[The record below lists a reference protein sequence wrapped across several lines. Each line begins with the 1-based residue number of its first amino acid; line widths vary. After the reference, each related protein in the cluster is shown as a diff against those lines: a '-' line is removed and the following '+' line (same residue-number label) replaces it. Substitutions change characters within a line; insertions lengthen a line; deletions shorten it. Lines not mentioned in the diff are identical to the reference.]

1 MTIQK
6 LFCKIMLRSFVLIL
20 GLISVTELSAN
31 PEFVYSASS
40 LESSVTAPQG
50 GGNVKMTGRVLDE
63 TKAGV
68 PGATVIV
75 KGSTRGVITGNDGTF
90 SIDVKPTDVI
100 EISYLGYE
108 TQSIPVGTKT
118 NIVTELVRKVSE
130 LEAVTVVA
138 YGKQRKESIIGAINT
153 IDAGELEVASGS
165 LSSNL
170 AGKLA
175 GIVVMQ
181 RTGEP
186 GSSAEFWIRGQSTFG
201 AKTTPLVLVDG
212 IERDMDFVDADDIAT
227 FSILKD
233 ATATALYG
241 VRGANGIILIT
252 TKRGTEMTA
261 PQIRVKAEF
270 GITQPVQLPKLAN
283 ASQWI
288 DYYNE
293 LYRDSG
299 STEMPISDYAR
310 QMYLSGRDPD
320 LYPNVDWVNTIFKD
334 LAMTGRVHASVT
346 GGSPKIRYY
355 VSASYYTEGGMF
367 NVADNDRYNA
377 QMNFNKYS
385 FRSNIDIDITK
396 STQLGLS
403 LSTQYTT
410 KNAPCTTTND
420 LYAYTM
426 YVTPVATPTVFS
438 NGMLAIPQESGSVNP
453 YNMLNNTGYRRYNT
467 MVAQSL
473 LSLTQDFSDIIT
485 PGLKANVK
493 FAWDAQNATLLE
505 RAMSPVTYYATGRD
519 ENGELM
525 LTAANP
531 NGSNYMRLATS
542 DSSGTTAINFE
553 GSLIYERLFAE
564 DHRVSGMFLY
574 SVRSKSKNRPVNYID
589 AYPTKNMGIAGR
601 FTYAFRDKYFAEF
614 NFGYNGSE
622 NFAPGK
628 RYGFFPSVAIGWVPS
643 QERFWK
649 EAMPWWSKLGYMI
662 SNEKFWEPLRD
673 KVNILKIRAS
683 YGKIGNDEI
692 GGSRRFAYNTTM
704 NTNAGGFT
712 FGDLGQSN
720 LPGYSTG
727 EYGNPDVA
735 WEEATKADVGIELGL
750 FNKIKIQ
757 ADYFYE
763 KREGIF
769 IQRESTP
776 SVVGTKTA
784 QWVNL
789 GRMKNQGFDMSLEFD
804 HSFNKDFI
812 ISARGNFTY
821 NRNKK
826 LYDDKPDQIW
836 KYQNL
841 AGFANNQQ
849 FGLIAEGLF
858 ESEEDIAN
866 WPKQDFGTVRPG
878 DIKYRDVNG
887 DGVVNTFDKVAIG
900 YTLVPEINYGFGA
913 SLKWKGIDVSV
924 FFSGVGHVTRI
935 IQGQN
940 LFGASSTIL
949 RMGQIFEDVA
959 KNRWTLDNQNPNA
972 PYPRLSLNKVD
983 NNQQLSTYWQ
993 RDMSFMRLKDAEIGY
1008 TLPESMTKK
1017 WGLSK
1022 IRFYIQGKN
1031 LVTFS
1036 DFKLWDPEVNANYGN
1051 VYPLIRTFAIGAN
1064 VNF

>member
-31 PEFVYSASS
+31 PEFAYSASS

-270 GITQPVQLPKLAN
+270 GITQPVQLPELAN

-385 FRSNIDIDITK
+385 FRSNIDITK

-628 RYGFFPSVAIGWVPS
+628 RYGFFPSYAV
-643 QERFWK
+643 
-649 EAMPWWSKLGYMI
+649 GYMI

-712 FGDLGQSN
+712 FGDLGQTN

-804 HSFNKDFI
+804 HSFNKDFS

-993 RDMSFMRLKDAEIGY
+993 RDMSFLRLKDAEIGY

-1031 LVTFS
+1031 LITFS

>member
-1 MTIQK
+1 MKRI
-6 LFCKIMLRSFVLIL
+6 LLICAFL
-20 GLISVTELSAN
+20 LALAVQAGAQSKQQQQQPVEVNGLVVDS
-31 PEFVYSASS
+31 
-40 LESSVTAPQG
+40 
-50 GGNVKMTGRVLDE
+50 DD
-63 TKAGV
+63 V
-68 PGATVIV
+68 PIVGATVYI
-75 KGSTRGVITGNDGTF
+75 KDEPGIGSITNSEGRFKLTAKMYNTLAVSF
-90 SIDVKPTDVI
+90 M
-100 EISYLGYE
+100 GYE
-108 TQSIPVGTKT
+108 TAEQIITSAADVKITLREGNQMEEVVVIGMGTQRKVSVTGAVAVVDTKDLELPAT
-118 NIVTELVRKVSE
+118 NIVNTLGGRVPGVI
-130 LEAVTVVA
+130 
-138 YGKQRKESIIGAINT
+138 SIQ
-153 IDAGELEVASGS
+153 
-165 LSSNL
+165 SS
-170 AGKLA
+170 
-175 GIVVMQ
+175 
-181 RTGEP
+181 GEP
-186 GSSAEFWIRGQSTFG
+186 GRNISEFWVRGIGTFG
-201 AKTTPLVLVDG
+201 ANSGALVLIDG
-212 IERDMDFVDADDIAT
+212 LEGNLSQIDPADVES
-227 FSILKD
+227 FSVLKD
-233 ATATALYG
+233 AAATAVYG
-241 VRGANGIILIT
+241 SRGANGVVLVT
-252 TKRGTEMTA
+252 TKRGKQEQLKITFRSNYTISELRRLPRYVGATQYAEMANEAAVASGMSPIYNDT
-261 PQIRVKAEF
+261 QMDIIRY
-270 GITQPVQLPKLAN
+270 GL
-283 ASQWI
+283 
-288 DYYNE
+288 
-293 LYRDSG
+293 
-299 STEMPISDYAR
+299 
-310 QMYLSGRDPD
+310 DPD
-320 LYPNVDWVNTIFKD
+320 LYPDIDWQDVILNPTSFQH
-334 LAMTGRVHASVT
+334 TQ
-346 GGSPKIRYY
+346 Y
-355 VSASYYTEGGMF
+355 VSAQGGG
-367 NVADNDRYNA
+367 NIARYFASLGMSQESSAYKSMDDSKYNKGVGYDTY
-377 QMNFNKYS
+377 NF
-385 FRSNIDIDITK
+385 RTNIDINLTKTTQIYLGAMGFMSVNKRPSMGKKYSRTDTSLTDWIWDSQSKTTPLMYPLRYSSGELPASGSDSDIPPHVLLNYTGNTVENK
-396 STQLGLS
+396 SRTLFNIGIKQDLSMLTEGLNIEATGSWDSQSLYGESRYSMPALYLARERNQKGELILSEQVTEASVQYNSEAWNWRKLYFDAKVNYDRTFGNHRVGGLLFYYLESTTESGADSSMNAIARRYQS
-403 LSTQYTT
+403 LS
-410 KNAPCTTTND
+410 
-420 LYAYTM
+420 
-426 YVTPVATPTVFS
+426 
-438 NGMLAIPQESGSVNP
+438 
-453 YNMLNNTGYRRYNT
+453 
-467 MVAQSL
+467 
-473 LSLTQDFSDIIT
+473 
-485 PGLKANVK
+485 
-493 FAWDAQNATLLE
+493 
-505 RAMSPVTYYATGRD
+505 
-519 ENGELM
+519 
-525 LTAANP
+525 
-531 NGSNYMRLATS
+531 
-542 DSSGTTAINFE
+542 
-553 GSLIYERLFAE
+553 
-564 DHRVSGMFLY
+564 
-574 SVRSKSKNRPVNYID
+574 
-589 AYPTKNMGIAGR
+589 GR
-601 FTYAFRDKYFAEF
+601 FTYGFKDTYFLDV
-614 NFGYNGSE
+614 NFGLNGSE
-622 NFAPGK
+622 NFQSG
-628 RYGFFPSVAIGWVPS
+628 RQYGFFPAVAVGWVPT
-643 QERFWK
+643 QYEFMKRIKWIDF
-649 EAMPWWSKLGYMI
+649 M
-662 SNEKFWEPLRD
+662 
-673 KVNILKIRAS
+673 KIRAS

-704 NTNAGGFT
+704 NTNAGGFL
-712 FGDLGQSN
+712 FGDLGQTS

-804 HSFNKDFI
+804 HSFNKDFS

-993 RDMSFMRLKDAEIGY
+993 RDMSFLRLKDAEIGY

-1031 LVTFS
+1031 LITFS

>member
-175 GIVVMQ
+175 G
-181 RTGEP
+181 EP

-270 GITQPVQLPKLAN
+270 GITQPVQLPELAN

-628 RYGFFPSVAIGWVPS
+628 RYGFFPSYAV
-643 QERFWK
+643 
-649 EAMPWWSKLGYMI
+649 GYMI

-712 FGDLGQSN
+712 FGDLGQTN

-804 HSFNKDFI
+804 HSFNKDFS

-913 SLKWKGIDVSV
+913 SVKWKGIDVSV

>member
-1 MTIQK
+1 
-6 LFCKIMLRSFVLIL
+6 
-20 GLISVTELSAN
+20 
-31 PEFVYSASS
+31 
-40 LESSVTAPQG
+40 
-50 GGNVKMTGRVLDE
+50 MTGRVLDE

-270 GITQPVQLPKLAN
+270 GITQPVQLPELAN

-293 LYRDSG
+293 LYRG

-628 RYGFFPSVAIGWVPS
+628 RYGFFPSYAV
-643 QERFWK
+643 
-649 EAMPWWSKLGYMI
+649 GYMI

-712 FGDLGQSN
+712 FGDLGQTN

-804 HSFNKDFI
+804 HSFNKDFS

-913 SLKWKGIDVSV
+913 SVKWKGIDVSV

>member
-1 MTIQK
+1 
-6 LFCKIMLRSFVLIL
+6 
-20 GLISVTELSAN
+20 
-31 PEFVYSASS
+31 
-40 LESSVTAPQG
+40 
-50 GGNVKMTGRVLDE
+50 MTGRVLDE

-186 GSSAEFWIRGQSTFG
+186 GSSAEFWIRAGQSTFG

-270 GITQPVQLPKLAN
+270 GITQPVQLPELAN

-367 NVADNDRYNA
+367 NVADNDRYDA

-410 KNAPCTTTND
+410 KNAPCTSTND

-426 YVTPVATPTVFS
+426 YVTPVATPTVYS

-531 NGSNYMRLATS
+531 NGSNYMKLATS

-574 SVRSKSKNRPVNYID
+574 SVRSKSKNRPLNYID

-628 RYGFFPSVAIGWVPS
+628 RYGFFPSYAV
-643 QERFWK
+643 
-649 EAMPWWSKLGYMI
+649 GYMI

-673 KVNILKIRAS
+673 KINILKIRAS

-712 FGDLGQSN
+712 FGDMGQTY

-804 HSFNKDFI
+804 HSFNKDFS

-993 RDMSFMRLKDAEIGY
+993 RDMSFLRLKDAEIGY

>member
-1 MTIQK
+1 
-6 LFCKIMLRSFVLIL
+6 
-20 GLISVTELSAN
+20 
-31 PEFVYSASS
+31 
-40 LESSVTAPQG
+40 
-50 GGNVKMTGRVLDE
+50 MTGRVLDE

-270 GITQPVQLPKLAN
+270 GITQPVQLPELAN

-628 RYGFFPSVAIGWVPS
+628 RYGFFPSYAV
-643 QERFWK
+643 
-649 EAMPWWSKLGYMI
+649 GYMI

-692 GGSRRFAYNTTM
+692 GGRFAYNTTM

-712 FGDLGQSN
+712 FGDLGQTN

-804 HSFNKDFI
+804 HSFNKDFS

-913 SLKWKGIDVSV
+913 SVKWKGIDVSV

-993 RDMSFMRLKDAEIGY
+993 RDMSFLRLKDAEIGY

-1031 LVTFS
+1031 LITFS

>member
-1 MTIQK
+1 
-6 LFCKIMLRSFVLIL
+6 
-20 GLISVTELSAN
+20 
-31 PEFVYSASS
+31 
-40 LESSVTAPQG
+40 
-50 GGNVKMTGRVLDE
+50 MTGRVLDE

-270 GITQPVQLPKLAN
+270 GITQPVQLPELAN

-628 RYGFFPSVAIGWVPS
+628 RYGFFPSASLGWVVS
-643 QERFWK
+643 GEEFWQRSGFLK
-649 EAMPWWSKLGYMI
+649 DIYFKLRGSYGVVGNDQI
-662 SNEKFWEPLRD
+662 SND
-673 KVNILKIRAS
+673 
-683 YGKIGNDEI
+683 
-692 GGSRRFAYNTTM
+692 RFLYLSTV
-704 NTNAGGFT
+704 NTNANGGL
-712 FGDLGQSN
+712 FGSSQTGIV
-720 LPGYSTG
+720 GYS
-727 EYGNPDVA
+727 EYKIGADVT
-735 WEEATKADVGIELGL
+735 WEKAYKADIGIELRFLKDRLSLQGDFFDEDRRDIL
-750 FNKIKIQ
+750 LERKSIPNVTGIST
-757 ADYFYE
+757 AVYANMGHVRNRGVDAVLEWRDTSPGGFYY
-763 KREGIF
+763 
-769 IQRESTP
+769 
-776 SVVGTKTA
+776 
-784 QWVNL
+784 
-789 GRMKNQGFDMSLEFD
+789 
-804 HSFNKDFI
+804 SFY
-812 ISARGNFTY
+812 GNFTY
-821 NRNKK
+821 AHNHIVEDDTPHPR
-826 LYDDKPDQIW
+826 YDWLETRGRRIDQPFGYIA
-836 KYQNL
+836 L
-841 AGFANNQQ
+841 GF
-849 FGLIAEGLF
+849 FTCEEEIADSPTQTFMTE
-858 ESEEDIAN
+858 
-866 WPKQDFGTVRPG
+866 VRPG
-878 DIKYRDVNG
+878 DVKYLDLNG
-887 DGVVNTFDKVAIG
+887 DGKITPDDRAPIG
-900 YTLVPEINYGFGA
+900 FARTPEIMFGFGGSMA
-913 SLKWKGIDVSV
+913 YKGVDFSFSFTGATRVSTFLMSEDMLPYSLEYPRYNISREYYD
-924 FFSGVGHVTRI
+924 
-935 IQGQN
+935 
-940 LFGASSTIL
+940 
-949 RMGQIFEDVA
+949 
-959 KNRWTLDNQNPNA
+959 NRWIPGTADNSKAKYPAVINGNNPNN
-972 PYPRLSLNKVD
+972 YQK
-983 NNQQLSTYWQ
+983 STLYL
-993 RDMSFMRLKDAEIGY
+993 RDASYLRLKSAEIGY
-1008 TLPESMTKK
+1008 TLPERWSRK
-1017 WGLSK
+1017 LRIEK
-1022 IRFYIQGKN
+1022 IRVFVNGTN
-1031 LVTFS
+1031 LFCLDGLKIV
-1036 DFKLWDPEVNANYGN
+1036 DPEADTGTGNY
-1051 VYPLIRTFAIGAN
+1051 PQQRTINGG
-1064 VNF
+1064 VQINF

>member
-628 RYGFFPSVAIGWVPS
+628 RYGFFPSYAV
-643 QERFWK
+643 
-649 EAMPWWSKLGYMI
+649 GYMI

-692 GGSRRFAYNTTM
+692 GGRRFAYNTTM

-712 FGDLGQSN
+712 FGDLGQTN

-804 HSFNKDFI
+804 HSFNKDFS

-993 RDMSFMRLKDAEIGY
+993 RDMSFLRLKDAEIGY

>member
-270 GITQPVQLPKLAN
+270 GITQPVQLPELAN

-310 QMYLSGRDPD
+310 QMYLSGRD

-628 RYGFFPSVAIGWVPS
+628 RYGFFPSYAV
-643 QERFWK
+643 
-649 EAMPWWSKLGYMI
+649 GYMI

-712 FGDLGQSN
+712 FGDLGQTN

-804 HSFNKDFI
+804 HSFNKDFS

-913 SLKWKGIDVSV
+913 SVKWKGIDVSV

>member
-31 PEFVYSASS
+31 PEFAYSASS

-270 GITQPVQLPKLAN
+270 GITQPVQLPELAN

-355 VSASYYTEGGMF
+355 VSASY
-367 NVADNDRYNA
+367 DRYNA

-574 SVRSKSKNRPVNYID
+574 SVRSKSKNRPLNYID

-628 RYGFFPSVAIGWVPS
+628 RYGFFPSYAV
-643 QERFWK
+643 
-649 EAMPWWSKLGYMI
+649 GYMI

-712 FGDLGQSN
+712 FGDLGQTN

-804 HSFNKDFI
+804 HSFNKDFS

-993 RDMSFMRLKDAEIGY
+993 RDMSFLRLKDAEIGY

>member
-270 GITQPVQLPKLAN
+270 GITQPVQLPELAN

-628 RYGFFPSVAIGWVPS
+628 RYGFFPSYAV
-643 QERFWK
+643 
-649 EAMPWWSKLGYMI
+649 GYMI

-692 GGSRRFAYNTTM
+692 GGSRFAYNTTM

-712 FGDLGQSN
+712 FGDLGQTN

-804 HSFNKDFI
+804 HSFNKDFS

-913 SLKWKGIDVSV
+913 SVKWKGIDVSV

>member
-1 MTIQK
+1 
-6 LFCKIMLRSFVLIL
+6 
-20 GLISVTELSAN
+20 
-31 PEFVYSASS
+31 
-40 LESSVTAPQG
+40 
-50 GGNVKMTGRVLDE
+50 MTGRVLDE

-270 GITQPVQLPKLAN
+270 GITQPVQLPELAN

-628 RYGFFPSVAIGWVPS
+628 RYGFFPSYAV
-643 QERFWK
+643 
-649 EAMPWWSKLGYMI
+649 GYMI

-692 GGSRRFAYNTTM
+692 GSRRFAYNTTM

-712 FGDLGQSN
+712 FGDLGQTN

-804 HSFNKDFI
+804 HSFNKDFS

-993 RDMSFMRLKDAEIGY
+993 RDMSFLRLKDAEIGY

-1031 LVTFS
+1031 LITFS

>member
-270 GITQPVQLPKLAN
+270 GITQPVQLPELAN

-467 MVAQSL
+467 MVAQ
-473 LSLTQDFSDIIT
+473 DFSDIIT

-628 RYGFFPSVAIGWVPS
+628 RYGFFPSYAV
-643 QERFWK
+643 
-649 EAMPWWSKLGYMI
+649 GYMI

-673 KVNILKIRAS
+673 KINILKIRAS
-683 YGKIGNDEI
+683 Y

-712 FGDLGQSN
+712 FGDLGQTN

-804 HSFNKDFI
+804 HSFNKDFS

-993 RDMSFMRLKDAEIGY
+993 RDMSFLRLKDAEIGY

>member
-1 MTIQK
+1 
-6 LFCKIMLRSFVLIL
+6 
-20 GLISVTELSAN
+20 
-31 PEFVYSASS
+31 
-40 LESSVTAPQG
+40 
-50 GGNVKMTGRVLDE
+50 MTGRVLDE

-270 GITQPVQLPKLAN
+270 GITQPVQLPELAN

-628 RYGFFPSVAIGWVPS
+628 RYGFFPSYAV
-643 QERFWK
+643 
-649 EAMPWWSKLGYMI
+649 GYMI

-692 GGSRRFAYNTTM
+692 GGRRFAYNTTM

-712 FGDLGQSN
+712 FGDLGQTN

-804 HSFNKDFI
+804 HSFNKDFS

-993 RDMSFMRLKDAEIGY
+993 RDMSFLRLKDAEIGY

-1031 LVTFS
+1031 LITFS

>member
-270 GITQPVQLPKLAN
+270 GITQPVQLPELAN

-628 RYGFFPSVAIGWVPS
+628 RYGFFPSYAV
-643 QERFWK
+643 
-649 EAMPWWSKLGYMI
+649 GYMI

-673 KVNILKIRAS
+673 KINILKIRAS
-683 YGKIGNDEI
+683 YGMVGNDRISSVRFPYLTIIEEKTDGTPW
-692 GGSRRFAYNTTM
+692 GGSGVLTENRVGADNLAWEKAKKFDIGM
-704 NTNAGGFT
+704 DLHL
-712 FGDLGQSN
+712 FGDRFTMTVDYFRDRREGIFQERAQIPDYVGVISM
-720 LPGYSTG
+720 P
-727 EYGNPDVA
+727 YGNVGSMTSWGGDGNFEYFQPLGKNFHFTLRGNFTLSKNKINN
-735 WEEATKADVGIELGL
+735 WEEATQPYPYLSKTGFSNDVQRGFISLGL
-750 FNKIKIQ
+750 FKDQ
-757 ADYFYE
+757 QD
-763 KREGIF
+763 
-769 IQRESTP
+769 
-776 SVVGTKTA
+776 V
-784 QWVNL
+784 
-789 GRMKNQGFDMSLEFD
+789 DMSPE
-804 HSFNKDFI
+804 
-812 ISARGNFTY
+812 
-821 NRNKK
+821 
-826 LYDDKPDQIW
+826 Q
-836 KYQNL
+836 
-841 AGFANNQQ
+841 
-849 FGLIAEGLF
+849 
-858 ESEEDIAN
+858 
-866 WPKQDFGTVRPG
+866 FGTVRPG
-878 DIKYRDVNG
+878 DIKYKDVNG
-887 DGVVNTFDKVAIG
+887 DGVITDDDKVPLFAYSGI
-900 YTLVPEINYGFGA
+900 PQFMYGFGA
-913 SLKWKGIDVSV
+913 EVRYKNWTLNVLFKGTGNNYFLYGDKDGSKFDGYIPFNGGYKGNVLALAY
-924 FFSGVGHVTRI
+924 
-935 IQGQN
+935 N
-940 LFGASSTIL
+940 PA
-949 RMGQIFEDVA
+949 
-959 KNRWTLDNQNPNA
+959 NRWTSADYSGNRATENPNA
-972 PYPRLSLNKVD
+972 RFPRLSYGNNANNTKPSTFWKGNARYLRLQELSLNYNLHTPGLRKALGLQSIDFQIMCENLAVWD
-983 NNQQLSTYWQ
+983 GV
-993 RDMSFMRLKDAEIGY
+993 EI
-1008 TLPESMTKK
+1008 
-1017 WGLSK
+1017 
-1022 IRFYIQGKN
+1022 F
-1031 LVTFS
+1031 
-1036 DFKLWDPEVNANYGN
+1036 DPEQAMQTGHA
-1051 VYPLIRTFAIGAN
+1051 YPIPRRFSLQIYL
-1064 VNF
+1064 NF

>member
-1 MTIQK
+1 
-6 LFCKIMLRSFVLIL
+6 
-20 GLISVTELSAN
+20 
-31 PEFVYSASS
+31 
-40 LESSVTAPQG
+40 
-50 GGNVKMTGRVLDE
+50 
-63 TKAGV
+63 
-68 PGATVIV
+68 
-75 KGSTRGVITGNDGTF
+75 
-90 SIDVKPTDVI
+90 
-100 EISYLGYE
+100 
-108 TQSIPVGTKT
+108 
-118 NIVTELVRKVSE
+118 
-130 LEAVTVVA
+130 
-138 YGKQRKESIIGAINT
+138 
-153 IDAGELEVASGS
+153 
-165 LSSNL
+165 
-170 AGKLA
+170 
-175 GIVVMQ
+175 
-181 RTGEP
+181 
-186 GSSAEFWIRGQSTFG
+186 
-201 AKTTPLVLVDG
+201 
-212 IERDMDFVDADDIAT
+212 
-227 FSILKD
+227 
-233 ATATALYG
+233 
-241 VRGANGIILIT
+241 
-252 TKRGTEMTA
+252 
-261 PQIRVKAEF
+261 
-270 GITQPVQLPKLAN
+270 
-283 ASQWI
+283 
-288 DYYNE
+288 
-293 LYRDSG
+293 
-299 STEMPISDYAR
+299 
-310 QMYLSGRDPD
+310 
-320 LYPNVDWVNTIFKD
+320 
-334 LAMTGRVHASVT
+334 
-346 GGSPKIRYY
+346 
-355 VSASYYTEGGMF
+355 
-367 NVADNDRYNA
+367 
-377 QMNFNKYS
+377 
-385 FRSNIDIDITK
+385 
-396 STQLGLS
+396 
-403 LSTQYTT
+403 
-410 KNAPCTTTND
+410 
-420 LYAYTM
+420 
-426 YVTPVATPTVFS
+426 
-438 NGMLAIPQESGSVNP
+438 
-453 YNMLNNTGYRRYNT
+453 
-467 MVAQSL
+467 
-473 LSLTQDFSDIIT
+473 
-485 PGLKANVK
+485 
-493 FAWDAQNATLLE
+493 
-505 RAMSPVTYYATGRD
+505 MSPVTYYATGRD

-628 RYGFFPSVAIGWVPS
+628 RYGFFPSYAV
-643 QERFWK
+643 
-649 EAMPWWSKLGYMI
+649 GYMI

-712 FGDLGQSN
+712 FGDLGQTN

-804 HSFNKDFI
+804 HSFNKDFS

-993 RDMSFMRLKDAEIGY
+993 RDMSFLRLKDAEIGY

-1031 LVTFS
+1031 LITFS

>member
-1 MTIQK
+1 MVN
-6 LFCKIMLRSFVLIL
+6 FYSFSKNV
-20 GLISVTELSAN
+20 GGGKFRNSVISVFTVVLLCFSVNANAQNITVTGTVTDANGPMVGVAVIEKGNETNGVATDVDGKYSIQVPASA
-31 PEFVYSASS
+31 EIVFES
-40 LESSVTAPQG
+40 LGYQSQTIKVGSKTVI
-50 GGNVKMTGRVLDE
+50 NVKMEESAQRLDDVVV
-63 TKAGV
+63 TAYGTQKRASIV
-68 PGATVIV
+68 GAIQTVEPE
-75 KGSTRGVITGNDGTF
+75 NLD
-90 SIDVKPTDVI
+90 
-100 EISYLGYE
+100 
-108 TQSIPVGTKT
+108 VGTT
-118 NIVTELVRKVSE
+118 ANIS
-130 LEAVTVVA
+130 
-138 YGKQRKESIIGAINT
+138 NT
-153 IDAGELEVASGS
+153 
-165 LSSNL
+165 L
-170 AGKLA
+170 AGQIA
-175 GIVVMQ
+175 GIIAY
-181 RTGEP
+181 RPSGEP
-186 GSSAEFWIRGQSTFG
+186 GYDASSFWIRGISSYQGT
-201 AKTTPLVLVDG
+201 TTPLVLVDG
-212 IERDMDFVDADDIAT
+212 IERTLDDLDVEQIES
-227 FSILKD
+227 FSVLKD
-233 ATATALYG
+233 ASASAMYG
-241 VRGANGIILIT
+241 VRGANGVIVIT
-252 TKRGTEMTA
+252 TKRGKIGKPSVNFRIEQSIQTPT
-261 PQIRVKAEF
+261 
-270 GITQPVQLPKLAN
+270 QLPEFAG
-283 ASQWI
+283 AA
-288 DYYNE
+288 DYMDLLNE
-293 LYRDSG
+293 LYAEEKGAG
-299 STEMPISDYAR
+299 SYVYAPTVIER
-310 QMYLSGRDPD
+310 TRTGYDPE
-320 LYPNVDWVNTIFKD
+320 LYPDVNWLEAITNNLAENTRATLNVNGGSEILRYSLVATYFREHGIMAVDPNVDFDTATR
-334 LAMTGRVHASVT
+334 L
-346 GGSPKIRYY
+346 
-355 VSASYYTEGGMF
+355 
-367 NVADNDRYNA
+367 
-377 QMNFNKYS
+377 NK
-385 FRSNIDIDITK
+385 FTVRSNVDVNITK
-396 STQLGLS
+396 TTLLGISIGGYLQQLRKSAQSTDTAFDIAFQTPSFVHPPIYENGAIPIRSGRNNPWAEQTQKGYSRVTDSKLETLVTLDQKLDFITDGLS
-403 LSTQYTT
+403 L
-410 KNAPCTTTND
+410 
-420 LYAYTM
+420 
-426 YVTPVATPTVFS
+426 
-438 NGMLAIPQESGSVNP
+438 
-453 YNMLNNTGYRRYNT
+453 
-467 MVAQSL
+467 
-473 LSLTQDFSDIIT
+473 
-485 PGLKANVK
+485 NVK
-493 FAWDAQNATLLE
+493 FAFDNYQSKTLTRSKTPDYYNVAT
-505 RAMSPVTYYATGRD
+505 TRD
-519 ENGELM
+519 ENGELI
-525 LTAANP
+525 LDIE
-531 NGSNYMRLATS
+531 NYGQEFLGTS
-542 DSSGTTAINFE
+542 ASGTYGNNRTYLE
-553 GSLIYERLFAE
+553 GSIHYNRTFGEKHNVEGLLLYMQDSYDSGSYQPYRHQGFSGRLSYNY
-564 DHRVSGMFLY
+564 D
-574 SVRSKSKNRPVNYID
+574 NRYV
-589 AYPTKNMGIAGR
+589 
-601 FTYAFRDKYFAEF
+601 AEF

-628 RYGFFPSVAIGWVPS
+628 RYGFFPSYAV
-643 QERFWK
+643 
-649 EAMPWWSKLGYMI
+649 GYMI

-673 KVNILKIRAS
+673 KINILKIRAS

-704 NTNAGGFT
+704 NTNAGGFL
-712 FGDLGQSN
+712 FGDLGQTS

-804 HSFNKDFI
+804 HSFNKDFS

-993 RDMSFMRLKDAEIGY
+993 RDMSFLRLKDAEIGY

>member
-270 GITQPVQLPKLAN
+270 GITQPVQLPELAN

-628 RYGFFPSVAIGWVPS
+628 RYGFFPSYAV
-643 QERFWK
+643 
-649 EAMPWWSKLGYMI
+649 GYMI

-692 GGSRRFAYNTTM
+692 GGRRFAYNTTM

-712 FGDLGQSN
+712 FGDLGQTN

-804 HSFNKDFI
+804 HSFNKDFS

-913 SLKWKGIDVSV
+913 SVKWKGIDVSV

-993 RDMSFMRLKDAEIGY
+993 RDMSFLRLKDAEIGY

-1031 LVTFS
+1031 LITFS

>member
-31 PEFVYSASS
+31 PEFAYSASS

-270 GITQPVQLPKLAN
+270 GITQPVQLPELAN

-628 RYGFFPSVAIGWVPS
+628 RYGFFPSVAAGWVV
-643 QERFWK
+643 
-649 EAMPWWSKLGYMI
+649 
-662 SNEKFWEPLRD
+662 SNEPFWRAIKD
-673 KVNILKIRAS
+673 KVNLLKFRVS
-683 YGKIGNDEI
+683 YGLVGNDVISSEYADRFPYLTTVDMDQGYDVYI
-692 GGSRRFAYNTTM
+692 G
-704 NTNAGGFT
+704 TNHIRKYGPI
-712 FGDLGQSN
+712 LSV
-720 LPGYSTG
+720 
-727 EYGNPDVA
+727 YGNPDA
-735 WEEATKADVGIELGL
+735 TWEESRKLDVGVEIGL
-750 FNKIKIQ
+750 FDSLNIIFDWFK
-757 ADYFYE
+757 E
-763 KREGIF
+763 KRSGIF
-769 IQRESTP
+769 MQRASLPSSFGMSNITP
-776 SVVGTKTA
+776 WANIGKVDNRGVDISVDYNKA
-784 QWVNL
+784 FSKDL
-789 GRMKNQGFDMSLEFD
+789 ILSL
-804 HSFNKDFI
+804 
-812 ISARGNFTY
+812 RGSFTY
-821 NRNKK
+821 AHNEVVELDEPAYKWDYLSKVGHPINS
-826 LYDDKPDQIW
+826 I
-836 KYQNL
+836 NC
-841 AGFANNQQ
+841 
-849 FGLIAEGLF
+849 LIAEGLF
-858 ESEEDIAN
+858 QDEEEIASS
-866 WPKQDFGTVRPG
+866 PSQAAYATEFPLKPG
-878 DIKYRDVNG
+878 DIKFKDLNDDRVIDDN
-887 DGVVNTFDKVAIG
+887 DKCWYG
-900 YTLVPEINYGFGA
+900 NPTVPEIIYGFGF
-913 SLKWKGIDVSV
+913 SLKYKGFDCSA
-924 FFSGVGHVTRI
+924 FF
-935 IQGQN
+935 QGQGKVSIIMYDSHP
-940 LFGASSTIL
+940 FGTKATPGGGL
-949 RMGQIFEDVA
+949 MQWMADEHWREEAPD
-959 KNRWTLDNQNPNA
+959 PNA
-972 PYPRLSLNKVD
+972 RYPRLSPEWNT
-983 NNQQLSTYWQ
+983 NNTQANSLYV
-993 RDMSFMRLKDAEIGY
+993 RNGRMLRLKNAEIGY
-1008 TLPESMTKK
+1008 TYKFMRVYVSGT
-1017 WGLSK
+1017 
-1022 IRFYIQGKN
+1022 N
-1031 LVTFS
+1031 LLTFS
-1036 DFKLWDPEVNANYGN
+1036 PFKYWDPEKGSGN
-1051 VYPLIRTFAIGAN
+1051 GLSYPLQRTCNLGFQ
-1064 VNF
+1064 FTF

>member
-31 PEFVYSASS
+31 PEFAYSASS

-270 GITQPVQLPKLAN
+270 GITQPVQLPELAN

-385 FRSNIDIDITK
+385 FRSNIDIDIDITK

-628 RYGFFPSVAIGWVPS
+628 RYGFFPSYAV
-643 QERFWK
+643 
-649 EAMPWWSKLGYMI
+649 GYMI

-712 FGDLGQSN
+712 FGDLGQTN

-804 HSFNKDFI
+804 HSFNKDFS

-993 RDMSFMRLKDAEIGY
+993 RDMSFLRLKDAEIGY

-1031 LVTFS
+1031 LITFS

>member
-31 PEFVYSASS
+31 PEFAYSASS

-270 GITQPVQLPKLAN
+270 GITQPVQLPELAN

-628 RYGFFPSVAIGWVPS
+628 RYGFFPSYAV
-643 QERFWK
+643 
-649 EAMPWWSKLGYMI
+649 GYMI

-712 FGDLGQSN
+712 FGDLGQTN

-804 HSFNKDFI
+804 HSF
-812 ISARGNFTY
+812 
-821 NRNKK
+821 
-826 LYDDKPDQIW
+826 
-836 KYQNL
+836 
-841 AGFANNQQ
+841 NQQ

-993 RDMSFMRLKDAEIGY
+993 RDMSFLRLKDAEIGY

-1031 LVTFS
+1031 LITFS